1 MASRNEMQAEAFKD
15 RLQASKQA
23 IKEQVRLMR
32 SLGFLPPGAKP
43 KAKHFQQLAAFQN
56 SQAAAARAIGA
67 QRDLAAFE
75 SVGGVGAQI
84 IAVLNNPKAK
94 ATERA
99 IALQGMIQT
108 IKSAPQVM
116 ATGAVIMDEA
126 DTFLIE
132 DHELDGI
139 IEEFGNG
146 GA

>member
-1 MASRNEMQAEAFKD
+1 
-15 RLQASKQA
+15 
-23 IKEQVRLMR
+23 MR
-32 SLGFLPPGAKP
+32 ALGFLPPGAKP

-56 SQAAAARAIGA
+56 SQAAAARAISA

-116 ATGAVIMDEA
+116 TSGPVVLDEN
-126 DTFLIE
+126 DTFLID

-139 IEEFGNG
+139 LEEFGK
-146 GA
+146 

>member
-1 MASRNEMQAEAFKD
+1 MATRAEMQADAAKD
-15 RLQASKQA
+15 RLTASKRAVQ
-23 IKEQVRLMR
+23 EQTRLMR
-32 SLGFLPPGAKP
+32 ALGFLPPGAKP

-56 SQAAAARAIGA
+56 SQAAAARAISA

-116 ATGAVIMDEA
+116 TSGPVVLDEN
-126 DTFLIE
+126 DTFLID

-139 IEEFGNG
+139 LEEFGK
-146 GA
+146 